1 MATFNII
8 KCHGSGNDFV
18 LIDERRLPEPLTQA
32 QRTALAVHL
41 CNRNSIIGA
50 DSFLFVQDS
59 AVGDGKMRYFN
70 ADGSEANMSG
80 NGLRCVA
87 RYVSDVS
94 KKDELVLEALG
105 GVYTAQRVRDFFDG
119 VAAFSI
125 KITTVDF
132 AVKTLPLLVDTETWI
147 DKKLDFL
154 SDTLHFTALTV
165 PNPQLVAR
173 VTAPDEA
180 ELIRIGSRC
189 NDQRDYFTEGVNVN
203 FFIPLDERTIF
214 VQTYERGCG
223 ITFSCGTGMFASSI
237 ASTLLGHTP
246 ENEWITVLNQG
257 GFVKTKIYRD
267 TQGKFIGELLGNTT
281 NEFTAELE
289 FDFEN
294 PAGAR
299 LENVRACQQETNAYT
314 KVQQFAS
321 ERLKAL
327 SSPA

>member
-1 MATFNII
+1 MKFQII

-18 LIDERRLPEPLTQA
+18 LIDERRLPESLTQA
-32 QRTALAVHL
+32 QRKSLAVHL

-94 KKDELVLEALG
+94 KKDDLVLEALG
-105 GVYTAQRVRDFFDG
+105 GVYTAQRVPDFFDD
-119 VAAFSI
+119 VTAFSI

-165 PNPQLVAR
+165 PNPQLVAK
-173 VTAPDEA
+173 VQAPDEA

-189 NDQRDYFTEGVNVN
+189 NDQRDFFTEGVNVN
-203 FFIPLDERTIF
+203 FFLPLDERTIF
-214 VQTYERGCG
+214 VQTFERGCG

-237 ASTLLGHTP
+237 VSTLLGHTP

-267 TQGKFIGELLGNTT
+267 AQGKFIGELLGNTT

-299 LENVRACQQETNAYT
+299 LKNVQACSDETVAYE
-314 KVQQFAS
+314 KVKAFAAAAWAT
-321 ERLKAL
+321 RV
-327 SSPA
+327 